1 MKRKI
6 ALPKGLS
13 LEDLRGRRDLA
24 KHDGDFKL
32 AFACALEIDKI
43 KFPKS
48 KSLPPT
54 PTA

>member
-6 ALPKGLS
+6 ELPKGLS
-13 LEDLRGRRDLA
+13 LKDLRWRRDLA

-43 KFPKS
+43 KFGKAEGS
-48 KSLPPT
+48 K
-54 PTA
+54 